1 MDKSIKSTGSN
12 YGVYLGIILSLITVL
27 IYAIDMSLF
36 TKWWFGILNF
46 LVLLVVS
53 IMAVVKVKS
62 LKSTYFTFR
71 EAFSTYF
78 ITVVIGTLIS
88 SAVSLLLF
96 NVIDP
101 QAAEQL
107 MELTVE
113 ATREM
118 MGKFGVP
125 ESDIQEAVKEMEK
138 TNQFSPG
145 NYLTGYI
152 FSLAI
157 YAVVGL
163 IVGLIFKEKN
173 PENYNA

>member
-1 MDKSIKSTGSN
+1 MENSIKSTGTT
-12 YGVYLGIILSLITVL
+12 YGVYLGIILSLITVVV
-27 IYAIDMSLF
+27 YAIDLAIF
-36 TKWWFGILNF
+36 AEWWYGILNF
-46 LVLLVVS
+46 LVLLVIS
-53 IMAVVKVKS
+53 IMAVIKAKS
-62 LKSTYFTFR
+62 LKSNYFTFR
-71 EAFSTYF
+71 EAFSAYF

-113 ATREM
+113 ATRNM
-118 MGKFGVP
+118 MERFGVP
-125 ESDIQEAVKEMEK
+125 QADIQEAITEMEGE
-138 TNQFSPG
+138 NQFSPG

-157 YAVVGL
+157 YAVIGL
-163 IVGLIFKEKN
+163 IIGLIFKEKN
-173 PENYNA
+173 PQNYNA